1 MTDSK
6 TNVKKLNPSERA
18 DFVRKLNDN
27 LELLDL
33 QANIADARA
42 RIKKANLEELIYAIK
57 INELENPTKENG
69 KS

>member
-57 INELENPTKENG
+57 INELENPPKENG